1 MNRKEILEAAAKT
14 VCVDRQDAYGKPED
28 NFALIA
34 SLWGTYLGK
43 GITAKDVA
51 LMMCLLKIARSK
63 TGLHKDD
70 NYIDLAGY
78 AACGAEIAGRNS
90 NE

>member
-14 VCVDRQDAYGKPED
+14 VCVDRQDAYGRPED
-28 NFALIA
+28 SFAKIA
-34 SLWGTYLGK
+34 SFWGTYLE
-43 GITAKDVA
+43 TEVSAKDVA
-51 LMMCLLKIARSK
+51 IMMCLLKIARIR
-63 TGLHKDD
+63 TGAHKDD

-78 AACGAEIAGRNS
+78 AACGAEIAGRKS